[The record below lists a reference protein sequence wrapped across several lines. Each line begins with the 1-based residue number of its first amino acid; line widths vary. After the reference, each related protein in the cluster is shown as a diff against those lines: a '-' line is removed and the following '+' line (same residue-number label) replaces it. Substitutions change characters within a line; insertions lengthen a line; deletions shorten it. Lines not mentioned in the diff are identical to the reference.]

1 LKSTKIAEGL
11 DKGCYMRYLGCI
23 GVLVEA
29 RDQLHRAEGYSD
41 TVDRIDF
48 ALTDAKG
55 FLAGHLKLEQQ
66 KCGSWFLDVE
76 KEKPKP
82 MGKTCSVCGMPQVS
96 TRHGDTCFN
105 GHGGAP
111 AKEDECSQ

>member
-1 LKSTKIAEGL
+1 MKSTKIAEGL
-11 DKGCYMRYLGCI
+11 DKGCYMRYLGCL

-76 KEKPKP
+76 KEKPLAKFTRN
-82 MGKTCSVCGMPQVS
+82 TCSVCGMPHIH
-96 TRHGDTCFN
+96 TKNNLTCWN
-105 GHGGAP
+105 DHGGAP
-111 AKEDECSQ
+111 AKEDK